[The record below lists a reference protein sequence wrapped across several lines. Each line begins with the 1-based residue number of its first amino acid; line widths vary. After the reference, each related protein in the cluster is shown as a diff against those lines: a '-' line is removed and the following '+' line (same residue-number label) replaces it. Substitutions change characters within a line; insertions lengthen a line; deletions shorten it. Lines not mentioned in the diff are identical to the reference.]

1 VGFAFA
7 QSILHNQQT
16 QSDAEP
22 PMDIERIPVWLGGLA
37 GLFVLSLALAGCN
50 EAQPQAG
57 PPPPPSVDVV
67 ILRTRP
73 VTLTTD
79 LPGRTSA
86 YRTAEVRPQVS
97 GVLLKRLFVEGD
109 IVQAGQQ
116 LYQID
121 PAPYEAALASAQ
133 ATLAH
138 AEASVR
144 TAQATV
150 DRYRPLIASHAVS
163 RQDFDNAVGTLEQD
177 KADVASAEAA
187 IKTAAINLA
196 YTKVL
201 SPIGGRTG
209 RSSVTEGA
217 LLTASQTTAL
227 VTITQLDPIYVDV
240 TQSTTTMLRLKR
252 ELASGQIKS
261 AGDGKVPVRL
271 LLEDG
276 SLYDQ
281 PGTLQ
286 FSEVTVD
293 QGTGAVTLRAIF
305 PNKDGLLLPGM
316 FVREQLQEG
325 VVLNAILAPQQGVTH
340 NQKGEPTAL
349 IVDADGKVQLRR
361 LKTDRAIGGNWLIAD
376 GLKEGDRLI
385 VSGVQKARPGMPVT
399 VNEIAIEDVGAASAR
414 HASAAPDGE

>member
-1 VGFAFA
+1 
-7 QSILHNQQT
+7 
-16 QSDAEP
+16 
-22 PMDIERIPVWLGGLA
+22 MDIQRISAWTCSLA
-37 GLFVLSLALAGCN
+37 GLLVLGLALAGCN
-50 EAQPQAG
+50 EAQPQATAG
-57 PPPPPSVDVV
+57 PPAPPPPAVDVV
-67 ILRTRP
+67 TLHARP
-73 VTLTTD
+73 VTLSTD

-86 YRTAEVRPQVS
+86 YRTAAVMPQVS
-97 GVLLKRLFVEGD
+97 GVLLKRLFTEGD
-109 IVQAGQQ
+109 VVQEGQQ

-138 AEASVR
+138 ANATVR
-144 TAQATV
+144 TAKATV
-150 DRYRPLIASHAVS
+150 DRYQQLITTRAVS
-163 RQDFDNAVGTLEQD
+163 RQDYDNAIGTLEQN

-187 IKTAAINLA
+187 IKTAAINLT

-201 SPIGGRTG
+201 SPITGRTG

-217 LLTASQTTAL
+217 LVTNVSLTGQNTTL

-240 TQSTTTMLRLKR
+240 TQPSATILRLKR
-252 ELASGQIKS
+252 ELASGQIRS
-261 AGDGKVPVRL
+261 VGDGGIPVKL

-276 SLYDQ
+276 SDYDQ
-281 PGTLQ
+281 TGTLQ

-325 VVLNAILAPQQGVTH
+325 IVQNGILAPQQGVTH
-340 NQKGEPTAL
+340 NQRGQPTAL
-349 IVDADGKVQLRR
+349 VVGADGKVQLRV
-361 LKTDRAIGGNWLIAD
+361 LKADRAIGNDWLISD
-376 GLKEGDRLI
+376 GLKDGDRLI

-399 VNEIAIEDVGAASAR
+399 VNEGALGDAGTAAA
-414 HASAAPDGE
+414 HQASAALDAR

>member
-1 VGFAFA
+1 M
-7 QSILHNQQT
+7 L
-16 QSDAEP
+16 
-22 PMDIERIPVWLGGLA
+22 
-37 GLFVLSLALAGCN
+37 VLSLVLSACN
-50 EAQPQAG
+50 QAPPQAQAQAGG
-57 PPPPPSVDVV
+57 PPPPAVDVV
-67 ILRTRP
+67 TLHAQP

-86 YRTAEVRPQVS
+86 YRIAAVIPQVN
-97 GVLLKRLFVEGD
+97 GVLQKRLFNEGD
-109 IVQAGQQ
+109 MVQAGQQ

-138 AEASVR
+138 AHASVR
-144 TAQATV
+144 TAQAVV
-150 DRYRPLIASHAVS
+150 DRYQPLVATHAVS
-163 RQDFDNAVGTLEQD
+163 RQDYDNAIGMLEQN

-187 IKTAAINLA
+187 VKTASINLT

-201 SPIGGRTG
+201 SPIDGRTG

-217 LLTASQTTAL
+217 LVTANQTTSL
-227 VTITQLDPIYVDV
+227 VTVTQLDPIYVDV
-240 TQSTTTMLRLKR
+240 TQPTTTMLRLKR
-252 ELASGQIKS
+252 ELASGQIRS
-261 AGDGKVPVRL
+261 MGEGKIPVKL

-276 SLYDQ
+276 SPYDHD
-281 PGTLQ
+281 GTLQ

-325 VVLNAILAPQQGVTH
+325 IVQNAVLAPQQGVTH
-340 NQKGEPTAL
+340 NQKGEATAL
-349 IVDADGKVQLRR
+349 VVGGDGKVQLRI
-361 LKTDRAIGGNWLIAD
+361 LKSDRAIGSNWLVTE

-385 VSGVQKARPGMPVT
+385 VSGVQRARPGMPVR
-399 VNEIAIEDVGAASAR
+399 VNEIATGDAGTPPERQASAGPGAR
-414 HASAAPDGE
+414 

>member
-1 VGFAFA
+1 
-7 QSILHNQQT
+7 
-16 QSDAEP
+16 
-22 PMDIERIPVWLGGLA
+22 MDIHRISVSRSSLA
-37 GLFVLSLALAGCN
+37 GLFVLALALAGCGQ
-50 EAQPQAG
+50 AQPQGHPQAG
-57 PPPPPSVDVV
+57 PPPKPTVDVV
-67 ILRTRP
+67 TLHGQP
-73 VTLTTD
+73 VTLITD

-86 YRTAEVRPQVS
+86 YRTAAVIPQVS
-97 GVLLKRLFVEGD
+97 GVLLKRLFTEGD
-109 IVQAGQQ
+109 IVHTGQQ

-138 AEASVR
+138 AQATVR

-150 DRYRPLIASHAVS
+150 DRYQPLIATHAVS
-163 RQDFDNAVGTLEQD
+163 KQDYDNAVGTLEQD

-187 IKTAAINLA
+187 IKTAAINLT

-201 SPIGGRTG
+201 SPIDGRTG

-217 LLTASQTTAL
+217 LVTANQSTSL
-227 VTITQLDPIYVDV
+227 LTITQLDPIYVDV
-240 TQSTTTMLRLKR
+240 TQVTTTILRLKR

-261 AGDGKVPVRL
+261 VGDGEIPVKL

-276 SLYDQ
+276 STYDQ
-281 PGTLQ
+281 PGTLE

-305 PNKDGLLLPGM
+305 PNKDELLLPGM
-316 FVREQLQEG
+316 FVREQIQEG
-325 VVLNAILAPQQGVTH
+325 IVQNGILAPQQGVTH

-349 IVDADGKVQLRR
+349 VVDADGKVQLR
-361 LKTDRAIGGNWLIAD
+361 LAKTDRAIGSSWLITD

-385 VSGVQKARPGMPVT
+385 VSGVQRARPGMLVT
-399 VNEIAIEDVGAASAR
+399 VNEIATGDSGAVPV
-414 HASAAPDGE
+414 HQASAAPTHDKPAER

>member
-1 VGFAFA
+1 
-7 QSILHNQQT
+7 
-16 QSDAEP
+16 
-22 PMDIERIPVWLGGLA
+22 MDIHRLSAWPCGLACFFVLGLALGGCSPVQSQGGHA
-37 GLFVLSLALAGCN
+37 GA
-50 EAQPQAG
+50 
-57 PPPPPSVDVV
+57 PPPPAVDVV
-67 ILRTRP
+67 TLHAQP
-73 VTLTTD
+73 VTLTTE

-86 YRTAEVRPQVS
+86 YRTAAVMPQVS
-97 GVLLKRLFVEGD
+97 GVLLKRLFTEGE
-109 IVQAGQQ
+109 IVQEGQQ

-138 AEASVR
+138 AQASVR

-150 DRYRPLIASHAVS
+150 DRYQTLMATRAVS
-163 RQDFDNAVGTLEQD
+163 KQDFDNAVGTLDQD

-187 IKTAAINLA
+187 VKTASINLT

-201 SPIGGRTG
+201 SPITGRTG

-217 LLTASQTTAL
+217 IVTSVTAFGQTTL

-240 TQSTTTMLRLKR
+240 TQPTTTILRLKR
-252 ELASGQIKS
+252 ELAGGQIQS
-261 AGDGKVPVRL
+261 VGEGRIPVRL

-276 SLYDQ
+276 STYDQ
-281 PGTLQ
+281 TGTLQ

-325 VVLNAILAPQQGVTH
+325 IVQNGILAPQQGVTH

-349 IVDADGKVQLRR
+349 IVDAGGKVQLRI
-361 LKTDRAIGGNWLIAD
+361 LKTDRAIGTTWLIAD

-385 VSGVQKARPGMPVT
+385 VSGVQRARPGAQVT
-399 VNEIAIEDVGAASAR
+399 VNEVATAGTGAPPEREARAEAGAS
-414 HASAAPDGE
+414 SAAARDAR

>member
-1 VGFAFA
+1 MNT
-7 QSILHNQQT
+7 L
-16 QSDAEP
+16 
-22 PMDIERIPVWLGGLA
+22 RISAWPCGLA

-57 PPPPPSVDVV
+57 PPALPPPAVDVV
-67 ILRTRP
+67 TLHARP
-73 VTLTTD
+73 ITLTTD

-97 GVLLKRLFVEGD
+97 GVLLKRLFNEGD
-109 IVQAGQQ
+109 VVQAGQQ

-121 PAPYEAALASAQ
+121 PAPYEAALASAE

-138 AEASVR
+138 ARASVR

-150 DRYRPLIASHAVS
+150 DRYQPLAATHAVS
-163 RQDFDNAVGTLEQD
+163 RQDVDNAAGTLEQN

-187 IKTAAINLA
+187 VKTASINLT

-201 SPIGGRTG
+201 SPITGRTS

-217 LLTASQTTAL
+217 LVTASQTTSL
-227 VTITQLDPIYVDV
+227 VTVTQLDPIYVDV
-240 TQSTTTMLRLKR
+240 TQSTTTILRLKR

-261 AGDGKVPVRL
+261 VGEGRIPVRL
-271 LLEDG
+271 QLEDG
-276 SLYDQ
+276 SAYDET
-281 PGTLQ
+281 GALQ

-305 PNKDGLLLPGM
+305 PNRDGLLLPGM

-325 VVLNAILAPQQGVTH
+325 IVQNGILAPQPGVTH

-349 IVDADGKVQLRR
+349 VVDADGKVQLRV
-361 LKTDRAIGGNWLIAD
+361 LKTDRAIGNDWLIAD
-376 GLKEGDRLI
+376 GLKDGDRLI
-385 VSGVQKARPGMPVT
+385 VSGVQKARPGMKVT
-399 VNEIAIEDVGAASAR
+399 VNEIATGDAGASPGRQASTT
-414 HASAAPDGE
+414 PDAE

>member
-1 VGFAFA
+1 MA
-7 QSILHNQQT
+7 IH
-16 QSDAEP
+16 
-22 PMDIERIPVWLGGLA
+22 RISAWPC
-37 GLFVLSLALAGCN
+37 ALAGVFVLGLALSGCN
-50 EAQPQAG
+50 RSQPQAQAQRM
-57 PPPPPSVDVV
+57 PPPPPAVDVV
-67 ILRTRP
+67 TLHARP

-86 YRTAEVRPQVS
+86 YRIAAVIPQVN
-97 GVLLKRLFVEGD
+97 GVLLKRLFNEGD

-121 PAPYEAALASAQ
+121 PAPYEATLASAQ

-138 AEASVR
+138 AHASVR

-150 DRYRPLIASHAVS
+150 DRYQPLVATHAVS
-163 RQDFDNAVGTLEQD
+163 RQDYDNAVGTLEQN

-187 IKTAAINLA
+187 VKTAAINLT

-201 SPIGGRTG
+201 SPIDGRTS
-209 RSSVTEGA
+209 RSAVTEGA
-217 LLTASQTTAL
+217 LVTANQAAALLT
-227 VTITQLDPIYVDV
+227 VTQLDPIYVDV
-240 TQSTTTMLRLKR
+240 TQPTTTMLRLKR
-252 ELASGQIKS
+252 ELASGQIRS
-261 AGDGKVPVRL
+261 VSDGKIPVKL

-276 SLYDQ
+276 SAYDQ
-281 PGTLQ
+281 DGTLQ

-325 VVLNAILAPQQGVTH
+325 VVQNGILAPQQGVTH

-349 IVDADGKVQLRR
+349 VVDRDGKVQLRL
-361 LKTDRAIGGNWLIAD
+361 LKTDRAIGGDWLVTG

-399 VNEIAIEDVGAASAR
+399 VNQIATGGDAGGAPAR
-414 HASAAPDGE
+414 QASAAPDAR

>member
-1 VGFAFA
+1 MA
-7 QSILHNQQT
+7 IH
-16 QSDAEP
+16 
-22 PMDIERIPVWLGGLA
+22 RIPAGPCALA
-37 GLFVLSLALAGCN
+37 GLFAVCLALAGCN
-50 EAQPQAG
+50 ETQPQAG
-57 PPPPPSVDVV
+57 PPAPPPPAVDVV
-67 ILRTRP
+67 TLRAQP

-79 LPGRTSA
+79 LPGRTAA

-97 GVLLKRLFVEGD
+97 GVLLKRLFTEGD
-109 IVQAGQQ
+109 MVQTGQQ

-138 AEASVR
+138 AQAAVR

-150 DRYRPLIASHAVS
+150 DRYQSLVATRAVS
-163 RQDFDNAVGTLEQD
+163 RQDYDNAVGTLEQN

-187 IKTAAINLA
+187 LKTAAINLT

-201 SPIGGRTG
+201 SPIDGRTS

-217 LLTASQTTAL
+217 LVTANQATSL
-227 VTITQLDPIYVDV
+227 VTVTQLDPIYVDV
-240 TQSTTTMLRLKR
+240 TQPTTTMLRLKR
-252 ELASGQIKS
+252 ELASGQIRS
-261 AGDGKVPVRL
+261 VGEGKIPVKL
-271 LLEDG
+271 ELEDG
-276 SLYDQ
+276 APYDQ

-325 VVLNAILAPQQGVTH
+325 IVQNGILAPQRGVTH
-340 NQKGEPTAL
+340 NAKGQPTAL
-349 IVDADGKVQLRR
+349 VVDGEGKAQLRI
-361 LKTDRAIGGNWLIAD
+361 LKTDRAIGGNWLVTD
-376 GLKEGDRLI
+376 GLKDGDRLI
-385 VSGVQKARPGMPVT
+385 VSGVQKARPGAPVT
-399 VNEIAIEDVGAASAR
+399 VNEVAAVEQGETRQAN
-414 HASAAPDGE
+414 AAPAAR

>member
-1 VGFAFA
+1 MH
-7 QSILHNQQT
+7 I
-16 QSDAEP
+16 P
-22 PMDIERIPVWLGGLA
+22 RISAWPCGLA

-50 EAQPQAG
+50 DAQPQAG
-57 PPPPPSVDVV
+57 PPAGAPPPPAVDVV
-67 ILRTRP
+67 TLHARP

-86 YRTAEVRPQVS
+86 YRVAAVIPQVS
-97 GVLLKRLFVEGD
+97 GVLLKRLFTEGD

-138 AEASVR
+138 AHATVR

-150 DRYRPLIASHAVS
+150 DRYQPLMATHAVS
-163 RQDFDNAVGTLEQD
+163 KQDYDNAIGTLEQD

-187 IKTAAINLA
+187 IKTAAINLT

-201 SPIGGRTG
+201 SPITGRTS

-217 LLTASQTTAL
+217 LLTASQATSL
-227 VTITQLDPIYVDV
+227 VTVTQLDPIYVDV
-240 TQSTTTMLRLKR
+240 TQSTTTILRLKR
-252 ELASGQIKS
+252 ELASGQIQS
-261 AGDGKVPVRL
+261 VGEGKIPVKL
-271 LLEDG
+271 QLEDG
-276 SLYDQ
+276 SSYDQ
-281 PGTLQ
+281 AGTLQ

-325 VVLNAILAPQQGVTH
+325 IVQNGILAPQQGVTH

-349 IVDADGKVQLRR
+349 VVDADGKVQLRI
-361 LKTDRAIGGNWLIAD
+361 LKTDRAIGNDWLIAD
-376 GLKEGDRLI
+376 GLKDGDRLI
-385 VSGVQKARPGMPVT
+385 VSGVQKARPGMKVT
-399 VNEIAIEDVGAASAR
+399 VNEPATGDTGVPRAHQAST
-414 HASAAPDGE
+414 APDAE

>member
-1 VGFAFA
+1 MHIPRISAWPCGF
-7 QSILHNQQT
+7 
-16 QSDAEP
+16 
-22 PMDIERIPVWLGGLA
+22 A
-37 GLFVLSLALAGCN
+37 GLFVLGLALAGCN

-57 PPPPPSVDVV
+57 LPPAPPPAVDVV
-67 ILRTRP
+67 TLHARP

-86 YRTAEVRPQVS
+86 YRIAAVIPQVN
-97 GVLLKRLFVEGD
+97 GVLLKRLFDEGD

-138 AEASVR
+138 AHASVR

-150 DRYRPLIASHAVS
+150 DRYQPLLATHAVS
-163 RQDFDNAVGTLEQD
+163 RQDYDNAIGTLEQNR
-177 KADVASAEAA
+177 ADVASAEAA
-187 IKTAAINLA
+187 IKTAAINLT

-201 SPIGGRTG
+201 SPITGRTS

-217 LLTASQTTAL
+217 LVTANQGASL

-240 TQSTTTMLRLKR
+240 TQPTTTILRLKR
-252 ELASGQIKS
+252 ELASGQIQS
-261 AGDGKVPVRL
+261 VGDGKIPVRL
-271 LLEDG
+271 QLEDG
-276 SLYDQ
+276 SSYDQ
-281 PGTLQ
+281 AGALQ

-305 PNKDGLLLPGM
+305 PNRDGLLLPGM

-325 VVLNAILAPQQGVTH
+325 VVQNGILAPQQGVTH

-349 IVDADGKVQLRR
+349 VVDADSKAQLRI
-361 LKTDRAIGGNWLIAD
+361 LKTDRAIGNDWLVAE

-385 VSGVQKARPGMPVT
+385 VSGVQKARPGMKVT
-399 VNEIAIEDVGAASAR
+399 VNEIATGGMKPPPA
-414 HASAAPDGE
+414 HQASAAPVAE